1 MGRLVAVGVT
11 VQVELNI
18 LNPVKRYDYIHIHVK
33 IQLHIIYLF
42 PLNRLLINL
51 TSSAFVIYNEQIP
64 TEKTTYSL
72 YQQIVSYLQE
82 YKAAL
87 TDENVWVA
95 VAGRLG
101 KLLNIV
107 SGKVLYAPAG

>member
-1 MGRLVAVGVT
+1 MGFVMAH
-11 VQVELNI
+11 I
-18 LNPVKRYDYIHIHVK
+18 LDVILQLYIM
-33 IQLHIIYLF
+33 YLF
-42 PLNRLLINL
+42 LSNRLLINL

-87 TDENVWVA
+87 ADENVWLA
-95 VAGRLG
+95 VASRLG
-101 KLLNIV
+101 NLLNIV
-107 SGKVLYAPAG
+107 SGEVLYVPAIDSLQV

>member
-1 MGRLVAVGVT
+1 MFL
-11 VQVELNI
+11 
-18 LNPVKRYDYIHIHVK
+18 
-33 IQLHIIYLF
+33 
-42 PLNRLLINL
+42 LNRLLINL

-64 TEKTTYSL
+64 TEKTMYSL

-87 TDENVWVA
+87 TDENEWLA

-101 KLLNIV
+101 NLLNIV
-107 SGKVLYAPAG
+107 SKEVLYVPMIGSLWVVR